1 MQKIIGAILIILAS
15 GGIGVTK
22 GLELQKYLR
31 ELELLKQ
38 LFWML
43 KEKSIYES
51 PFFGSVLLTL
61 EGAWKE
67 RKANGCSIW
76 RSR

>member
-43 KEKSIYES
+43 K
-51 PFFGSVLLTL
+51 
-61 EGAWKE
+61 
-67 RKANGCSIW
+67 R
-76 RSR
+76 